1 MALDTNISPYYDDY
15 SADKNFHRVL
25 FKPGVAV
32 QAREL
37 TQSQTILQNQIKR
50 VGDYLFTNGEKV
62 TGPKPI
68 TNLDARRIRISGLDI
83 FGRSINV
90 NNLLDKFIISPT
102 SDIIGFVEFVYV
114 ADTPSIGD
122 PASIV
127 ISLKKFNST
136 NNGHF
141 NQNSELHFYTEY
153 SDALNK
159 NTPEFTAIA
168 SADVVINTFG
178 TVKPFEKL
186 ILLSQAQ
193 TIIRVGDKV
202 VTQGLTK
209 DIYVTEI
216 LNQRE
221 IAISAPL
228 EFNVDNDSIS
238 FVRKASN
245 PTTILTQDAA
255 VFYNQGFF
263 VQSNLQSIVPDRD
276 TNFPSKFIGYF
287 YRESIVTSVDDDS
300 LLDPAVGSSN
310 YFAPG
315 ADRLK
320 IDLVLGSVNIASDG
334 EPDTRET
341 FLPIAK
347 FVRGEIEF
355 IREISG
361 ASELDIKLAERT
373 YDESGSYVVD
383 RFTVIPQETTE
394 ESNVLLM
401 SISPG
406 KAYVGGFQVKTIAPT
421 TIEIPKNTLTETIEE
436 YNVNTTQGNYWKI
449 ENLQGSLPL
458 AQQPLQHTNFLEAH
472 NVLNP
477 ADSSSLVGIVEA
489 RTIEFDSFVGTTPVY
504 KLFISNYSPVKEAP
518 LGWPEWAAK
527 YKVDEQEARAL
538 SNLLYESNREI
549 PWRQGGSAVS
559 YINSNGSPVTITPA
573 SGTRFYALNR
583 EPDPDDLAYWYGQYK
598 SVGYDLTKIAAVF
611 IANRIQNSTSAGRSG
626 PDTFERLTSNSKG
639 FLSVVNNSPFY
650 SGVTSPYDI
659 KSLVRVANKYT
670 EHIDSSTY
678 ASPSFK
684 VKVSDTGRLNN
695 KIVTFDKK
703 DSDLL
708 VFPVNKEYVKSV
720 SNLSTEYIKTT
731 QSASFTSGVYTKSFS
746 PPESFPLGTGTI
758 PASVARQYITMVV
771 KSGATGSV
779 PLGTWKFEAGSVTVT
794 GDSLSVS
801 IDTGDAT
808 FNGVAD
814 INFRIENDNL
824 IRRQKISIDNQ
835 YKILDINRADKEF
848 TLGTSDVHTF
858 AGVYRVGNVQLY
870 SGEWSPGATYTYN
883 QLVTYRGIPYISKD
897 FTTNVSVSFANAWTI
912 VEPDSP
918 ALYVLDSGQRDSIYD
933 HASIKYI
940 GRGIPGNV
948 LISYSYYTH
957 SGEGPITSE
966 SYPVYDDIPIY
977 RSVTTAKEYNL
988 RDSIDFRPRRIDN
1001 SPYRTFDTAITPISS
1016 FNTEAD
1022 IEYYL
1027 GRKDRLYV
1035 NNRNQNFSSP
1045 YNRFFVVSGV
1055 QDKNPNEPTD
1065 DSDLSRLLIATLEIP
1080 PYTVNAFD
1088 VIVSYED
1095 NKRYTMRDIGRIE
1108 DLAINLEKAV
1118 RLQAIEVAILRNI
1131 VTNEDGDIL
1140 LKTGILAEDFT
1151 SLDKSDLVSGYFSC
1165 AIDENEKEC
1174 FPGFNAYN
1182 LDLYVTSPGDIFIF
1196 NDIITKTYEEE
1207 LFVNNVEANGWIN
1220 VNPAALDD
1228 GRGRAIT
1235 TKKNSF
1241 SLNLRATGGALILQS
1256 LALKIISASIVRY
1269 AGGTALSV
1277 AAGSFAKNSFSNLA
1291 LQAAYNGEGVL
1302 SIAWGAVRDLGL
1314 NFYEAITSIDGF
1326 TKFVV
1331 DSISPVIDVAT
1342 RFYSWVKGGVSE
1354 LLGFSS
1360 SGAAGSAG
1368 GAVATPVAG
1377 WGGTSTALGSASAGT
1392 ATAGSLS
1399 AIWSS
1404 TVTSVGQSLTAIGN
1418 SFGYFLEGNIPAGIE
1433 GISTGFKSMANAI
1446 SVGVLNA
1453 AILGAELL
1461 AVKVATVPIIG
1472 PAVAAVAT
1480 KVAAGLKTVLAGPL
1494 VVKVLVAAAIVY
1506 VAVKVVQK
1514 VWNTVK
1520 KWFCDR
1526 RMKTNIGFV
1535 KKMDNGL
1542 NLYAFKYKEEF
1553 KDIVGKDKMDWQYGY
1568 MADEVEKLYPDAV
1581 YVADNGYKM
1590 VDYSKIG
1597 IRYGI

>member
-1 MALDTNISPYYDDY
+1 MAIDTSISPYFDDY
-15 SADKNFHRVL
+15 SADKNFHKIL

-68 TNLDARRIRISGLDI
+68 TNLDARSVRISRLDI
-83 FGRSINV
+83 FGRTIDIND
-90 NNLLDKFIISPT
+90 LLDKFVISPT
-102 SDIIGFVEFVYV
+102 NDVIGFVEFVYQ
-114 ADTPSIGD
+114 ADTPTIGD

-136 NNGHF
+136 DNGYF
-141 NQNSELHFYTEY
+141 SQNSELHFYTEY

-168 SADVVINTFG
+168 SADVTINTFG
-178 TVKPFEKL
+178 TAKPFEKL
-186 ILLSQAQ
+186 ITLSQAQ
-193 TIIRVGDKV
+193 TIIRVGDLV
-202 VTQGLTK
+202 NTQGLTK
-209 DIYVTEI
+209 EVYVTEI
-216 LNQRE
+216 LSQRE
-221 IAISAPL
+221 LAISEPL

-238 FVRKASN
+238 FIRRASN
-245 PTTILTQDAA
+245 PTTIVTQDEA
-255 VFYNQGFF
+255 VFYNQGYF
-263 VQSNLQSIVPDRD
+263 VQSNLQSIVPDRN
-276 TNFPSKFIGYF
+276 TNFPSKYVGYF
-287 YRESIVTSVDDDS
+287 YRENVVTSVDDPS

-320 IDLVLGSVNIASDG
+320 IDLVLASVNIGSDG
-334 EPDTRET
+334 QPDTRED

-347 FVRGEIEF
+347 FVRGTIEY
-355 IREISG
+355 IKEISG
-361 ASELDIKLAERT
+361 YSDLDVKLAERT

-394 ESNVLLM
+394 EANVLLM
-401 SISPG
+401 SVTPG
-406 KAYVGGFQVKTIAPT
+406 KAYVGGYQVKTIAPT
-421 TIEIPKNTLTETIEE
+421 TIEIPKNVLTETVTE
-436 YNVNTTQGNYWKI
+436 YNINTTQGNYWKI
-449 ENLQGSLPL
+449 DNLQGSLPL

-477 ADSSSLVGIVEA
+477 TDSSSLVGIVEA
-489 RTIEFDSFVGTTPVY
+489 RTIEYDSFVGSTPTY

-527 YKVDEQEARAL
+527 YKLDEIEARDL
-538 SNLLYESNREI
+538 SNVLYESNLEL
-549 PWRQGGSAVS
+549 PWLLGADPVS
-559 YINSNGSPVTITPA
+559 YTNANGSPVVITKA

-583 EPDPDDLAYWYGQYK
+583 EPDPDRLAYYFNLYK
-598 SVGYDLTKIAAVF
+598 SSNYDLTKIAATF
-611 IANRIQNSTSAGRSG
+611 ISEALRNNSIGAG

-639 FLSVVNNSPFY
+639 FLTVVNNSPFY
-650 SGVTSPYDI
+650 SGITSPLDI

-670 EHIDSSTY
+670 EHAEFSTY

-684 VKVSDTGRLNN
+684 VQISSSGRLND

-720 SNLSTEYIKTT
+720 NNLSTEYIKTT

-746 PPESFPLGTGTI
+746 PPESFPLGSGSI

-771 KSGATGSV
+771 KSGASGSV
-779 PLGTWKFEAGSVTVT
+779 PLGTWAFEAGAVTVS
-794 GDSLSVS
+794 GDSLSVT
-801 IDTGDAT
+801 IDTGDT
-808 FNGVAD
+808 NFNGLAD
-814 INFRIENDNL
+814 INFRIENDSL
-824 IRRQKISIDNQ
+824 VKRQKIAIENQ
-835 YKILDINRADKEF
+835 YKIVNLDRSDKEYS
-848 TLGTSDVHTF
+848 LGISDVYAF
-858 AGVYRVGNVQLY
+858 GGVYRVGNVQLY
-870 SGEWSPGATYTYN
+870 AGEWSPGATYTYN
-883 QLVTYRGIPYISKD
+883 QLVTYQGIPYISQG

-918 ALYVLDSGQRDSIYD
+918 ALYVLDTGQRDSIYD
-933 HASIKYI
+933 HATIKYI
-940 GRGIPGNV
+940 GQGVAGNI
-948 LISYSYYTH
+948 LLSYNYYTH
-957 SGEGPITSE
+957 TGEGPITAE
-966 SYPVYDDIPIY
+966 SYPDYNDIPTY
-977 RSVTTAKEYNL
+977 RSTVTSKEYVL
-988 RDSIDFRPRRIDN
+988 RDSVDFRPRRLDN

-1022 IEYYL
+1022 VEYYL

-1035 NNRNQNFSSP
+1035 TNRNQNFSSP

-1065 DSDLSRLLIATLEIP
+1065 DSDLSKLLIATLEIP

-1088 VIVSYED
+1088 VIISYED

-1118 RLQAIEVAILRNI
+1118 RLQTIEVAILRNI
-1131 VTNEDGDIL
+1131 ITNEDGDIL

-1165 AIDENEKEC
+1165 AIDESAKEC

-1182 LDLYVTSPGDIFIF
+1182 LDLFLTNPGDIFVF

-1207 LFVNNVEANGWIN
+1207 LFVANLEANGWIN

-1269 AGGTALSV
+1269 AGGTALGV
-1277 AAGSFAKNSFSNLA
+1277 AAGAFAKNSFSNLA

-1368 GAVATPVAG
+1368 GAVVTPVAG
-1377 WGGTSTALGSASAGT
+1377 WGGTSTALGAANAGA

-1404 TVTSVGQSLTAIGN
+1404 TVTTVGESLTAIGN
-1418 SFGYFLEGNIPAGIE
+1418 SFGYFLEGNIPAGID
-1433 GISTGFKSMANAI
+1433 GIATGFKSMANAI
-1446 SVGVLNA
+1446 SVGVLNV
-1453 AILGAELL
+1453 AILAAETL
-1461 AVKVATVPIIG
+1461 AIK
-1472 PAVAAVAT
+1472 VAAVPILGPYVAALAT

-1494 VVKVLVAAAIVY
+1494 IVKVIVAAAIVY

-1520 KWFCDR
+1520 KWFSDR

-1553 KDIVGKDKMDWQYGY
+1553 KKIVGEDKLGWQYGY
-1568 MADEVEKLYPDAV
+1568 MADEVEKLYPEAV

-1597 IRYGI
+1597 IRYGV